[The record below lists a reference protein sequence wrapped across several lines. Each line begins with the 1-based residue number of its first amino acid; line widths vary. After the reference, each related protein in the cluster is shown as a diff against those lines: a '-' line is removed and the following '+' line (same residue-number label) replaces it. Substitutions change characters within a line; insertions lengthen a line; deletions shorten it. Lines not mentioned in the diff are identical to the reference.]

1 MDEKINYD
9 ILNTIGIILS
19 IISAILSLSIYFTD
33 TFWYIP
39 GICIM
44 LLSIIISI
52 IGIIHSNK
60 TINII
65 TLALTILSLIIF
77 SSPLLLL

>member
-19 IISAILSLSIYFTD
+19 IVSAILSLSIYFTD
-33 TFWYIP
+33 TFWYVP

-44 LLSIIISI
+44 ILSIIISI
-52 IGIIHSNK
+52 VGIIYSYK

-65 TLALTILSLIIF
+65 TLAVSVLSLIIF
-77 SSPLLLL
+77 SSPLFLA

>member
-33 TFWYIP
+33 TF
-39 GICIM
+39 
-44 LLSIIISI
+44 
-52 IGIIHSNK
+52 
-60 TINII
+60 
-65 TLALTILSLIIF
+65 
-77 SSPLLLL
+77 

>member
-1 MDEKINYD
+1 MDEKINYE
-9 ILNTIGIILS
+9 ILNTIGVILTVISVILS
-19 IISAILSLSIYFTD
+19 FSIYFTD
-33 TFWYIP
+33 VIWYIP

-77 SSPLLLL
+77 SSPLFLA

>member
-1 MDEKINYD
+1 MDEKINYE

-19 IISAILSLSIYFTD
+19 VISVILSFSIYFTD
-33 TFWYIP
+33 SIWYIP

-44 LLSIIISI
+44 VLSIIISI
-52 IGIIHSNK
+52 IGIIYSYK

-65 TLALTILSLIIF
+65 TLAVSVLSLIIF
-77 SSPLLLL
+77 SSPLLLA